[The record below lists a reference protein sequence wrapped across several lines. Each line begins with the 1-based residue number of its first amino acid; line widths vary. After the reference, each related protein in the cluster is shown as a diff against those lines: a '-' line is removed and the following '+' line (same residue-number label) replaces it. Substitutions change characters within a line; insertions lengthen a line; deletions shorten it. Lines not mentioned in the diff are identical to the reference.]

1 MLMEIFMED
10 LLKWYEWSWIAV
22 NVNGGRFIDDFLL
35 NDIDDS
41 FEWWKYDGSLMD
53 RWLIVDE

>member
-1 MLMEIFMED
+1 MEIFMED

-22 NVNGGRFIDDFLL
+22 NDNGERFIDDFLL

-53 RWLIVDE
+53 QWLIVDE